1 MNRLVVC
8 VLCVILRAAQSAG
21 GSDDVAARAM
31 AAREANDVPRA
42 IELYR
47 QALELNPKWEEGWWY
62 LGSMLYD
69 SDQYAAGR
77 DALRHVVELDAKAG
91 PAWALLGLCE
101 FETEEYKPAL
111 DHVEHGLAAGAA
123 TAQMEGVLRYHE
135 AQLLTRNGE
144 FDRALKAYAWFAQRR
159 VQNPE
164 LVVAVGLAALRSA
177 LLRKDI
183 PPDHQDLY
191 ATAGKAAYASM
202 SGDFATAQA
211 DVSELLERFPT
222 AHYVHY
228 LAGCFM
234 LAAKPDTAMAEL
246 RRELDVTPNSGA
258 ANAMLAWML
267 LEQGETDEARPYAEA
282 AAVNDTALPLA
293 QYVFGRY
300 LLEQGKVKG
309 SIEHLRLAENSD
321 PANVETH
328 MSLATAYSKAAEPM
342 LAREERIKTLALL
355 KENPARANP

>member
-1 MNRLVVC
+1 MLLAPIVFLIAV
-8 VLCVILRAAQSAG
+8 AAQSA
-21 GSDDVAARAM
+21 SAFDDVAGRAR

-47 QALELNPKWEEGWWY
+47 QALGLNPKWEEGWWY

-69 SDQYAAGR
+69 TDQYTAGR
-77 DALRHVVELDAKAG
+77 EALRRVVELDANAG

-101 FETEEYKPAL
+101 FETGEYKPAL
-111 DHVEHGLAAGAA
+111 EHVERGLTAGAA

-144 FDRALKAYAWFAQRR
+144 FDKALKAYAWFAQKR

-164 LVVAVGLAALRSA
+164 LILAVGLAALRWA
-177 LLRKDI
+177 LLPKEAPSERRE
-183 PPDHQDLY
+183 LY
-191 ATAGKAAYASM
+191 ATAGKAAYAAM

-211 DVSELLERFPT
+211 AVSELLERFPT

-234 LAAKPDTAMAEL
+234 LATKPDAAMAEL
-246 RRELDVTPNSGA
+246 RRELEITPNSGA
-258 ANAMLAWML
+258 ANAMLAWVL
-267 LEQGETDEARPYAEA
+267 LEQGEADDARPYAEA
-282 AAVNDTALPLA
+282 AAANDAALPLA
-293 QYVFGRY
+293 QYVLGRY
-300 LLEQGKVKG
+300 LLEQGKIEG
-309 SIEHLRLAENSD
+309 SIEHLQLAENSD

-328 MSLATAYSKAAEPM
+328 MSLATAYSKAGRPLA
-342 LAREERIKTLALL
+342 AREERIKTLALL
-355 KENPARANP
+355 KENGSRAGP